1 MNKNMSNNNFNL
13 DNTCL
18 INVSWITL
26 NKSGL
31 IEDSAVR
38 LNNEAAIYIYQFIE
52 DNSKIYIGSTYN
64 INNRIKQHRY
74 SVNNGA
80 RTCPKF
86 YNYIEKYGWDNF
98 KLGILEYINIYELN
112 IKDKYEIKRVILDR
126 EQYYLDILN
135 PSLNINK
142 TAGSTLGYKHT

>member
-1 MNKNMSNNNFNL
+1 MSNNNFNL
-13 DNTCL
+13 NNTCL

-26 NKSGL
+26 NQSGL

-98 KLGILEYINIYELN
+98 KLGILEYINIYMN
-112 IKDKYEIKRVILDR
+112 
-126 EQYYLDILN
+126 
-135 PSLNINK
+135 
-142 TAGSTLGYKHT
+142 